1 MAEAAEIPEAESPF
15 GKRVAVTIAIVAVV
29 MAIISNRGDD
39 AKTDALLKSTQVAN
53 AWSHYQSKTIK
64 ENTYKIQAKILALEG
79 APGSDAT
86 ARGALAKAFAEQAE
100 RYKGDEAEIEAE
112 ARKLEVEVQEA
123 LTITNRC
130 DQATL
135 FMQLAVVA
143 CSVAILA
150 NLAMFWWGG
159 MAVALVG
166 IALGVSSF
174 WVQPELQHGKQAQP
188 ANTSATAPAPAG
200 H

>member
-53 AWSHYQSKTIK
+53 AWSHYQAKSIK
-64 ENTYKIQAKILALEG
+64 EHTYEVQVELLTH
-79 APGSDAT
+79 S
-86 ARGALAKAFAEQAE
+86 GALGLDEAARKALHDEFADHVKH
-100 RYKGDEAEIEAE
+100 YKGDEAKIQDEAQG
-112 ARKLEVEVQEA
+112 LEHDVQEA
-123 LTITNRC
+123 LTINNRC

-150 NLAMFWWGG
+150 NLAVFWWGG
-159 MAVALVG
+159 MAVALIG
-166 IALGVSSF
+166 MALGVSSF
-174 WVQPELQHGKQAQP
+174 WVEPQPQASTKAP
-188 ANTSATAPAPAG
+188 PPVATAAPTG